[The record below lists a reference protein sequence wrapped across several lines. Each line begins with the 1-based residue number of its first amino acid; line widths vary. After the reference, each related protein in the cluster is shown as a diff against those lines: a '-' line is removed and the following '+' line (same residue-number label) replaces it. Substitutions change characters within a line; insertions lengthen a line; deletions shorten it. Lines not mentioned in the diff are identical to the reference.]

1 MYVPEAFCENDLSTL
16 HCIMLSARLV
26 NLVTATDEGLVSTP
40 LPLLLVPEEGK
51 MGTLYGHVARANT
64 QWTLKPQTD
73 ALAIFMGP
81 DAYVSPSWYPSKQED
96 HQAVPTWDYVA
107 VHAYGP
113 VEFFDDEEK
122 LLDVVT
128 KLTNEHE
135 QGRPRPWAVSDAP
148 EAYIKKML
156 KGIIGVRLPITRIDG
171 KLKMSQNRTKSDRKG
186 VVAGL
191 MQSQTDVDHEV
202 AGLVP
207 L

>member
-81 DAYVSPSWYPSKQED
+81 DAYVSPSWYPSEQEG

-171 KLKMSQNRTKSDRKG
+171 KLKMSQNRTKLDRKG